1 MLEYHA
7 AYYQYPDD
15 NGWYVVQLLDF
26 PGVVSQGKTLTSA
39 RRMIRD
45 ALREMVD
52 WYLEDGKP
60 LPRPKPRARDRRAQ
74 QLERIRVNFKVAGGV
89 PL

>member
-7 AYYQYPDD
+7 AYYRDD
-15 NGWYVVQLLDF
+15 ESGWYLVQLLDF
-26 PGVVSQGKTLTSA
+26 PAVISQGKTLNSA

-45 ALREMVD
+45 ALTMMAE

-60 LPRPKPRARDRRAQ
+60 LPRPNPRARDKKA
-74 QLERIRVNFKVAGGV
+74 EVVEPIRLRVRVQAGAKS
-89 PL
+89 